1 MANYLCTVSNKFPE
15 NYDIGVK
22 ANRWGV
28 VEKYKNRIDPVKPG
42 DTLVFLVGGEFRSIH
57 SIESHPFREVTPLWP
72 SMDGGVFPYRI
83 KISDPLMTGSRP
95 VKELVHLISFMKDK
109 EAWGG
114 TIQGA
119 SGVFNSRLT
128 DSDVEIIKRGM
139 RDVSPAKGGISP
151 TVATAPKVASP
162 APGAQAI
169 SARQTALFQFYEKD
183 VEDHI
188 AQILPRLGLSIY
200 RDPRNGKSGRQFH
213 TDVGR
218 IDLLCKDGA
227 GRFVIMELKKGEAP
241 EQTLLQILRYM
252 SWTRQNLAGGK
263 DVRGIIFTEAADKTL
278 VEIVKE
284 VQNVE
289 IRYYRVAIELV

>member
-28 VEKYKNRIDPVKPG
+28 VEKYKNRIDQVKPG

-57 SIESHPFREVTPLWP
+57 RIESYPFREATPLWP
-72 SMDGGVFPYRI
+72 SMNGSVFPYRI
-83 KISDPLMTGSRP
+83 KISDPLLTGDRP
-95 VKELVHLISFMKDK
+95 VRELVHLISFMKDK
-109 EAWGG
+109 EGWGG

-128 DSDVEIIKRGM
+128 DADVEIIKRGM
-139 RDVSPAKGGISP
+139 REAPRPKAPTPPKGGPS
-151 TVATAPKVASP
+151 APFVPP
-162 APGAQAI
+162 APVDPGISERQA
-169 SARQTALFQFYEKD
+169 ALFKFYEKD

-200 RDPRNGKSGRQFH
+200 RDPGNGRNGRQFH
-213 TDVGR
+213 TEAGR
-218 IDLLCKDGA
+218 IDLLCKDSA
-227 GRFVIMELKKGEAP
+227 GRFVVMELKKGEAP

-252 SWTRQNLAGGK
+252 SWTRQNLASGK

-289 IRYYRVAIELV
+289 IQYYRVAIELV